1 MKSKDNM
8 KLKILICVA
17 IVALFS
23 LAGYY
28 YVSLPM
34 QEGVQEDTWSD
45 SGFLKVGHSLVIQNT
60 DNRLSLL
67 DSKDVLSANG
77 LYYAAWTIGSPEPYE
92 NSEGVTVDLYDA
104 QLYLV
109 LGEHKNSGEADKD
122 MTKWLDAAKGN
133 YEILAEEEISCNGQ
147 SYYLLT
153 YNCINE
159 SNPYERGVS
168 AFGVYDNTAVCIEL
182 TCREGFGEDLETIL
196 IPFLDNCTYG
206 SN

>member
-1 MKSKDNM
+1 MKSKDSM
-8 KLKILICVA
+8 KLKIVICIA

-34 QEGVQEDTWSD
+34 QEGAQEDTWSD
-45 SGFLKVGHSLVIQNT
+45 SGFLKVGHYLTIRSA

-77 LYYAAWTIGSPEPYE
+77 LYYAAWTMGGSEPYE
-92 NSEGVTVDLYDA
+92 NSEGAAVDLYDA

-109 LGEHKNSGEADKD
+109 LGEHKSSEEADKD
-122 MTKWLDAAKGN
+122 MIKWLDAAKGN
-133 YEILAEEEISCNGQ
+133 YEVLAEEEIRCNGQ
-147 SYYLLT
+147 VYCLLT
-153 YNCINE
+153 YNCVNE
-159 SNPYERGVS
+159 DNPYERGVS
-168 AFGVYDNTAVCIEL
+168 AFGVCGSTAVCIEL
-182 TCREGFGEDLETIL
+182 TCREGFEEDLRTIL
-196 IPFLDNCTYG
+196 IPFLDNCTYD

>member
-8 KLKILICVA
+8 KLKILICIA

-34 QEGVQEDTWSD
+34 QEGAQEDTWVD

-92 NSEGVTVDLYDA
+92 NSEGTVVDLYDA
-104 QLYLV
+104 QIYLV

-133 YEILAEEEISCNGQ
+133 YEVLTEEEISCNGQ
-147 SYYLLT
+147 VYCLLT
-153 YNCINE
+153 YNCVNE
-159 SNPYERGVS
+159 DNPYERGVS
-168 AFGVYDNTAVCIEL
+168 AFAVCDSTAVCIEL
-182 TCREGFGEDLETIL
+182 TCREGFEEDLRTIL

>member
-1 MKSKDNM
+1 MRSKDNA
-8 KLKILICVA
+8 KLKILMCIA

-34 QEGVQEDTWSD
+34 QEGTQEDTWSD
-45 SGFLKVGHSLVIQNT
+45 SGFLKVGHSLVIQNA
-60 DNRLSLL
+60 DNRLSFL

-92 NSEGVTVDLYDA
+92 NSEGTVVDLYDA
-104 QLYLV
+104 QIYLV
-109 LGEHKNSGEADKD
+109 LGEHKNSAEADKD
-122 MTKWLDAAKGN
+122 VTKWLDAAKGN
-133 YEILAEEEISCNGQ
+133 YEVLTEEEISCGGQ
-147 SYYLLT
+147 SYCLLT

-159 SNPYERGVS
+159 SNPYERGIS

-182 TCREGFGEDLETIL
+182 TCRESFEEDLRTIL